1 MVITLMAKK
10 GGVGKSTVSLLL
22 HEGLREAG
30 KSVAI
35 RDWDAQGTS
44 NKALDLI
51 GGNKADGADGYDVL
65 IYDTPPSLSHTATRV
80 AIQAADLVI
89 VVTTPSPFDVWEAE
103 EAGQFVR
110 SLRWDVPIYVLF
122 NKVRKATLL
131 GRLVDDNTR
140 QLSIPPL
147 PASLSARECYQH
159 AGLRGWKALDSAA
172 REEVYRLTLA
182 VVSPQAEM
190 PVPIPEPPTHSPQ
203 STDSTLPL

>member
-44 NKALDLI
+44 NKSLDT
-51 GGNKADGADGYDVL
+51 AGYDVL
-65 IYDTPPSLSHTATRV
+65 IYDTPPSLTHTATTT

-89 VVTTPSPFDVWEAE
+89 VVATPSPFDIWEAE
-103 EAGQFVR
+103 EAGDFVR
-110 SLRWDVPIYVLF
+110 TRKPDVPVVVLF
-122 NKVRKATLL
+122 NKVRRSTLL
-131 GRLVDDNTR
+131 GRLVDDNAK
-140 QLSIPPL
+140 QLSIPTL
-147 PASLSARECYQH
+147 PAMLSSRECYQH
-159 AGLRGWKALDSAA
+159 VGVRGWKALDSAA

-182 VVSPQAEM
+182 LIAPQPQPTSPL
-190 PVPIPEPPTHSPQ
+190 
-203 STDSTLPL
+203 ST